1 MPSRR
6 PSASGPAEAAP
17 SPAALFA
24 ALPASFRTAAVD
36 FAAGPFARLTYAYPA
51 RPPARL
57 DLAVLPVPM
66 RQEVA
71 YWLHTLA
78 VAGERVNSWALAGW
92 VRVAAAVAA
101 DGSVSSFTAL
111 STGSGWRRPAA
122 ATTTGIT
129 GCRRPATSTTTGPP
143 SPGCTRR

>member
-6 PSASGPAEAAP
+6 PSTSPGPHAAPP

-24 ALPASFRTAAVD
+24 ALPASFQTVRVD
-36 FAAGPFARLTYAYPA
+36 FAAEPFTRLTYAYPA

-57 DLAVLPVPM
+57 DLTRLPGPM

-78 VAGERVNSWALAGW
+78 LAGERPVEHRLVLAPGDRVTLTASWGNLG
-92 VRVAAAVAA
+92 
-101 DGSVSSFTAL
+101 
-111 STGSGWRRPAA
+111 
-122 ATTTGIT
+122 
-129 GCRRPATSTTTGPP
+129 
-143 SPGCTRR
+143 